1 MKRSHHIVAVML
13 AVAMSACGGS
23 SDVTTPSSGGQGSN
37 PPPPAGTTKVTI
49 QDFSY
54 APAAVTI
61 KVGSTVQWTNKGPSA
76 HTTVSDAGVW
86 NSGVLT
92 SPGGNDPYGGGGSAG
107 GSFSFTFT
115 QAGTYTYHCSLHPP
129 SSFPGFTGTVT
140 VTP

>member
-1 MKRSHHIVAVML
+1 MLSAHRSAQLLLRGSRAIQKTKEMIMKGSRIAAVML
-13 AVAMSACGGS
+13 AAAMSACGGS
-23 SDVTTPSSGGQGSN
+23 SDVTTPTTGGQGSN

-76 HTTVSDAGVW
+76 HTTVSDAGAW

-92 SPGGNDPYGGGGSAG
+92 SPGG
-107 GSFSFTFT
+107 
-115 QAGTYTYHCSLHPP
+115 
-129 SSFPGFTGTVT
+129 
-140 VTP
+140 

>member
-1 MKRSHHIVAVML
+1 MKGSSIVAVML
-13 AVAMSACGGS
+13 AVAVSACGGS
-23 SDVTTPSSGGQGSN
+23 SDVTTPSNGGQGSN

-76 HTTVSDAGVW
+76 HTTVSDAGAW
-86 NSGVLT
+86 NSGVLR
-92 SPGGNDPYGGGGSAG
+92 SPGGNDPYGGGSAG

-115 QAGTYTYHCSLHPP
+115 QAGTYSYHCSLHPP